1 MSWNCPNCGSECSSR
16 FCPNCGTPQPE
27 LDGDPNASKDIVEG
41 ILPKESDKTTSFEE
55 EQRQEMLVPDEDA
68 AESIVAPSGEDEP
81 SSGSDSAETDE
92 DALIL
97 TDEETFTEAEL
108 QERNEESS
116 DDGAAVTEQL
126 PSEDSPDS
134 NASAVGAE
142 PGDISIPASDQSE
155 MSDSP
160 VDVDNVP
167 MAPSPAQNDESKLPD
182 KRKRMVFGAAVAVVL
197 VLIVLFSTHV
207 ICVHDWIEATCTE
220 SKYCS
225 ICGEVVG
232 EPLGHDWQA
241 ATCTEPRTCSRCD
254 KTEGKP
260 LGHEKVAATCTE
272 PERCTRCQETFG
284 EPLGHDIQGL
294 TCTTDGVCS
303 RCGEVFPAEGHQ
315 WVEAT
320 CTAPKTCSVC
330 GQTEGEPLGHT
341 TANGVCERCGM
352 ESYATQ
358 TGSGDS
364 VVSDISTGDSIYR
377 VHFTNSGSRNFAIW
391 SYDSTG
397 ERDLLVNT
405 IGNYDGRVLL
415 LGSSPFSFEVT
426 SSGNWSY
433 TVEPLGTTDT
443 TSFSG
448 HGDYVTDIFPA
459 SSGSWRF
466 THDGSGNFA
475 VWVYTTD
482 GRDLPV
488 NTIGTYD
495 GTRMIS
501 IPAGSNAF
509 FAITA
514 DGNWT
519 ISPA

>member
-1 MSWNCPNCGSECSSR
+1 
-16 FCPNCGTPQPE
+16 
-27 LDGDPNASKDIVEG
+27 
-41 ILPKESDKTTSFEE
+41 
-55 EQRQEMLVPDEDA
+55 
-68 AESIVAPSGEDEP
+68 
-81 SSGSDSAETDE
+81 
-92 DALIL
+92 
-97 TDEETFTEAEL
+97 
-108 QERNEESS
+108 
-116 DDGAAVTEQL
+116 
-126 PSEDSPDS
+126 
-134 NASAVGAE
+134 
-142 PGDISIPASDQSE
+142 
-155 MSDSP
+155 
-160 VDVDNVP
+160 
-167 MAPSPAQNDESKLPD
+167 
-182 KRKRMVFGAAVAVVL
+182 
-197 VLIVLFSTHV
+197 
-207 ICVHDWIEATCTE
+207 
-220 SKYCS
+220 
-225 ICGEVVG
+225 
-232 EPLGHDWQA
+232 
-241 ATCTEPRTCSRCD
+241 
-254 KTEGKP
+254 
-260 LGHEKVAATCTE
+260 
-272 PERCTRCQETFG
+272 
-284 EPLGHDIQGL
+284 
-294 TCTTDGVCS
+294 
-303 RCGEVFPAEGHQ
+303 
-315 WVEAT
+315 
-320 CTAPKTCSVC
+320 
-330 GQTEGEPLGHT
+330 
-341 TANGVCERCGM
+341 M

-426 SSGNWSY
+426 SSGNRSY

-466 THDGSGNFA
+466 THDGSGNIA

-519 ISPA
+519 ISPAQVSLKQV